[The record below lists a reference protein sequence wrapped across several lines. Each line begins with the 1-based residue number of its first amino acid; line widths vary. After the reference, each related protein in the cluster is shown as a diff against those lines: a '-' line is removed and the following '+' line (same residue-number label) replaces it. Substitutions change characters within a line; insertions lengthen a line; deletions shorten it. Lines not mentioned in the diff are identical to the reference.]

1 MSLCLTLTHL
11 GSHDAPALLSCSLL
25 TNRIHN
31 THHVDSLAASFF
43 SPPWFHS
50 LCFLDRYFRY
60 AEEKLRREEAGEA
73 AADGFSA
80 TATFLTSAKEPA
92 PASCD
97 QRGERR
103 SAQQQQAPAH
113 GRSRH
118 GNLGN
123 GRCVGD
129 DPGEGGGGG
138 AVGQIKRA
146 MLSGLQRVTD
156 VFRSLDRNGD
166 GRASAGLDPST
177 SGRSSGRSPSPA
189 ASMPAPFSARP
200 ARTPALLLTKRFP
213 ADRHHPLQACR
224 RESSSPCYRC
234 WWAARAVP
242 RARVS
247 TQLGSNSV

>member
-1 MSLCLTLTHL
+1 MQLA
-11 GSHDAPALLSCSLL
+11 DQPD
-25 TNRIHN
+25 N

-43 SPPWFHS
+43 SAPWFHS

-200 ARTPALLLTKRFP
+200 ARTPLAHQAVSRGSTPPAAGVSQGEFIAVLPMLVGGTCSAESASIHAAGLKLSLKR
-213 ADRHHPLQACR
+213 L
-224 RESSSPCYRC
+224 
-234 WWAARAVP
+234 AARILRSPLPLNPYAD
-242 RARVS
+242 
-247 TQLGSNSV
+247 